1 MSNKSPNKKVS
12 CPCKKLPRRLSS
24 LTAAEYG
31 DIHSLSKRFS
41 QSNGKD
47 KSNAIS
53 FPLGYN
59 PLHISSQNGHA
70 AATLFLLNVGF
81 NVNGDD
87 ECFCKE
93 GSDIIQK
100 NVRVSAKEIG
110 DLSENKRY
118 DGNSC
123 SNSTFAG
130 KPGCTPL
137 HRASFSG
144 AVCTMEI
151 LIQWNRHGLGMT
163 TVAEKNHQNGEG
175 SINNNFKPK
184 IETRENKYCNLLARD
199 RSFGD
204 YMTPLHKAAAGGRY
218 LAVKLLLD
226 KLEVI
231 CDSFYNA
238 HQMEIENRNIKSNE
252 KLQYKTQ
259 NANLLHR
266 ALEMKDFR
274 GRTALEGEGMDSNL
288 LLQYAYLFDI
298 L

>member
-1 MSNKSPNKKVS
+1 MTFVVPY
-12 CPCKKLPRRLSS
+12 SS
-24 LTAAEYG
+24 
-31 DIHSLSKRFS
+31 R
-41 QSNGKD
+41 
-47 KSNAIS
+47 
-53 FPLGYN
+53 
-59 PLHISSQNGHA
+59 HA
-70 AATLFLLNVGF
+70 AATLFLLSIVF

-87 ECFCKE
+87 ECLCKE
-93 GSDIIQK
+93 GSEIIQK
-100 NVRVSAKEIG
+100 NIKVSTKDIG
-110 DLSENKRY
+110 NLSEDKR
-118 DGNSC
+118 DDSNSC

-130 KPGCTPL
+130 KPGYTPL

-204 YMTPLHKAAAGGRY
+204 YMTPIHKPAVGWRY

-226 KLEVI
+226 KLDVI
-231 CDSFYNA
+231 SDSFYNL
-238 HQMEIENRNIKSNE
+238 HHVESKNRNIKSNE
-252 KLQYKTQ
+252 KLQYPTQ

-266 ALEMKDFR
+266 ALEMKDSR
-274 GRTALEGEGMDSNL
+274 GRTALEVAKELECNQEEERLSVRRWDCVAGGVVDWSKC
-288 LLQYAYLFDI
+288 AI
-298 L
+298 